1 MEILV
6 AFLVSNPEI
15 VTALVGLISTVYVT
29 LSKRFG
35 GERFHLMKQLGRAI
49 AVAPKS

>member
-35 GERFHLMKQLGRAI
+35 GEQFHLIRQLARVI
-49 AVAPKS
+49 AKPEK